1 MKRLIALSFMAALVG
16 SYTAEGQQSVFAT
29 QSFDAPRFDITTGY
43 HLINANAPPAECG
56 CFTANGGYVGAQYNL
71 SSRLGFVGEV
81 GTVHA
86 SKISSLGQNLA
97 LTTFLAGPRITV
109 SGRRMSPF
117 GEFML
122 GGAHAGDSY
131 FPNGS
136 SGGSSASTFAYSAG
150 GGLDF
155 NLNSRYSVRL
165 FDASFLHTSFPN
177 GANGTQ
183 RQMQINAGI
192 VMHFGGPRGDSP
204 QYIADATTPTTHA
217 KVVKDI
223 ALACYTNNHLVNS
236 GRPVHISAETSVDP
250 DRYYFTY
257 DWTTTGGAIVG
268 HGNAITINTDGL
280 TPGTY
285 SVAGRA
291 VLDSNPSQAL
301 SCKVDFQ
308 VASEQDQKQQL
319 MTKVAAP
326 AGDNSFELAAQKSM
340 LDVFFNY
347 DQADLRPDA
356 ARAVVEDAAFLVAH
370 PSVRITIAG
379 YADERGS
386 AEYNVALGME
396 RAEATRSA
404 LMSAGVEPSR
414 IEVISYG
421 KERPFCSDESEDCFQ
436 QNRRAQ
442 FVVE

>member
-1 MKRLIALSFMAALVG
+1 MKQLIALGFAAALLG
-16 SYTAEGQQSVFAT
+16 SCTAEGQQRVFAT
-29 QSFDAPRFDITTGY
+29 QSVDAPRFDLTAGY
-43 HLINANAPPAECG
+43 HLINANAPPADCG
-56 CFTANGGYVGAQYNL
+56 CFTANGGFFGAQYNL
-71 SSRLGFVGEV
+71 SSRLGLVGEV

-86 SKISSLGQNLA
+86 SKISLLGQNLA
-97 LTTFLAGPRITV
+97 LTTFLAGPRIAV
-109 SGRRMSPF
+109 PGRRMSLF
-117 GEFML
+117 GEFMA

-155 NLNSRYSVRL
+155 NLNSRYSIRL

-177 GANGTQ
+177 GVNGTQ
-183 RQMQINAGI
+183 RQLQINAGV
-192 VMHFGGPRGDSP
+192 VMHFGGAPSDAP
-204 QYIADATTPTTHA
+204 QYVAAVPTHHVKA
-217 KVVKDI
+217 VKDI

-257 DWTTTGGAIVG
+257 DWTTTGGVIVG
-268 HGNAITINTDGL
+268 HGNVITINTDGL
-280 TPGTY
+280 TPGNY
-285 SVAGRA
+285 SVAARA
-291 VLDSNPSQAL
+291 VLDSNPAQSL

-326 AGDNSFELAAQKSM
+326 PGDNSFELAAQKS
-340 LDVFFNY
+340 LRDVFFNY

-356 ARAVVEDAAFLVAH
+356 TRAVLDDAAFLVAH

-404 LMSAGVEPSR
+404 LMSAGVQPSR

-421 KERPFCSDESEDCFQ
+421 KERPFCSEENDDCFQ

>member
-1 MKRLIALSFMAALVG
+1 MKQLIALGFVAALAG
-16 SYTAEGQQSVFAT
+16 SYVAEGQQTVFAN
-29 QSFDAPRFDITTGY
+29 QSFDAPRIDITAGY

-56 CFTANGGYVGAQYNL
+56 CFTANGGYIGAQYNL
-71 SSRLGFVGEV
+71 SSRLGLNGEV

-86 SKISSLGQNLA
+86 SRISSLGQNLA
-97 LTTFLAGPRITV
+97 LTTFLAGPRVTLP
-109 SGRRMSPF
+109 GRRLSPF
-117 GEFML
+117 GEFL
-122 GGAHAGDSY
+122 AGGAHAGDSY
-131 FPNGS
+131 FPNS
-136 SGGSSASTFAYSAG
+136 SAGASSASSFAYSAG

-165 FDASFLHTSFPN
+165 FDVSFLHTSFPN

-183 RQMQINAGI
+183 RQLQINAGV
-192 VMHFGGPRGDSP
+192 VMHFGGAHGDAP
-204 QYIADATTPTTHA
+204 QFVADTTPVSHA
-217 KVVKDI
+217 KAIKDI
-223 ALACYTNNHLVNS
+223 ALACYTNNHIVNS
-236 GRPVHISAETSVDP
+236 GKPVHISAETSADP

-257 DWTTTGGAIVG
+257 DWSTNGGAIVG
-268 HGNAITINTDGL
+268 HGNVITVNTDGL
-280 TPGTY
+280 APGTY
-285 SVAGRA
+285 SVAGHA
-291 VLDSNPSQAL
+291 VLDSNPSQSL
-301 SCKVDFQ
+301 SCKVEFE
-308 VASEQDQKQQL
+308 VASAQSQNQQL

-326 AGDNSFELAAQKSM
+326 PGDNSFDIAAQKS
-340 LDVFFNY
+340 LQDLFFNY

-356 ARAVVEDAAFLVAH
+356 ARAVHEDAAFLIAH

-404 LMSAGVEPSR
+404 LMSAGVEANR

-421 KERPFCSDESEDCFQ
+421 KERPFCSDGSDDCFQ

>member
-1 MKRLIALSFMAALVG
+1 MMKQFIALSFMAALVA
-16 SYTAEGQQSVFAT
+16 SYTAEGQQTVFAN
-29 QSFDAPRFDITTGY
+29 QSTMDVSRIDIATGY

-56 CFTANGGYVGAQYNL
+56 CFTANGGFFSAQYNL
-71 SSRLGFVGEV
+71 STRLGMVGEV

-86 SKISSLGQNLA
+86 STISSLGQNLA
-97 LTTFLAGPRITV
+97 LTTFLAGPRIAV
-109 SGRRMSPF
+109 PFRRMSPF

-136 SGGSSASTFAYSAG
+136 SGSSSASTFAYSAG
-150 GGLDF
+150 GGLDL

-183 RQMQINAGI
+183 RQLQINAG
-192 VMHFGGPRGDSP
+192 VVLHLGGGRGDAP
-204 QYIADATTPTTHA
+204 QYLASTPAPHA
-217 KVVKDI
+217 KAAKDV
-223 ALACYTNNHLVNS
+223 ALACYTNNHIVNS

-268 HGNAITINTDGL
+268 HGNVITINTDGL
-280 TPGTY
+280 APGTY
-285 SVAGRA
+285 SVSGHA
-291 VLDSNPSQAL
+291 VLDSAPSNSL
-301 SCKVDFQ
+301 NCKVDFE
-308 VASEQDQKQQL
+308 VANEQDQKQQL
-319 MTKVAAP
+319 MTRVAAP
-326 AGDNSFELAAQKSM
+326 PGDNSFELAAQKR
-340 LDVFFNY
+340 LRDLFFNY

-356 ARAVVEDAAFLVAH
+356 TSAIHEDAAFLVAH
-370 PSVRITIAG
+370 PSIRITIAG

-404 LMSAGVEPSR
+404 LMSAGVEASR

>member
-1 MKRLIALSFMAALVG
+1 MKQLIALSFVAALAG
-16 SYTAEGQQSVFAT
+16 AYAAEGQQTAFAT
-29 QSFDAPRFDITTGY
+29 QSFDAPRIDVTAGY

-56 CFTANGGYVGAQYNL
+56 CFTASGGFVGAQYNL
-71 SSRLGFVGEV
+71 SSRLGLDGEV
-81 GTVHA
+81 GTAHA

-97 LTTFLAGPRITV
+97 LTTFLAGPRIALP
-109 SGRRMSPF
+109 GRRISLF
-117 GEFML
+117 GEFLL
-122 GGAHAGDSY
+122 GGAHAGNSY

-136 SGGSSASTFAYSAG
+136 TGGSSASTFAYSAG

-155 NLNSRYSVRL
+155 NLNSRYSIRV

-177 GANGTQ
+177 GANGIQ
-183 RQMQINAGI
+183 RQLQINAGV
-192 VMHFGGPRGDSP
+192 VMHFGAPRGDAP
-204 QYIADATTPTTHA
+204 QYIALSPTPRA
-217 KVVKDI
+217 KAVKDI
-223 ALACYTNNHLVNS
+223 ALACYTNNHIVNS

-268 HGNAITINTDGL
+268 HGNVITINTDGL

-285 SVAGRA
+285 SVAGHA

-326 AGDNSFELAAQKSM
+326 PGDNSFEMAAQKS
-340 LDVFFNY
+340 LRDLFFNY

-356 ARAVVEDAAFLVAH
+356 ARAVLDDAAFLVAH
-370 PSVRITIAG
+370 PSLRITIAG

-404 LMSAGVEPSR
+404 LMSAGVEGHR

-421 KERPFCSDESEDCFQ
+421 KERPFCSDDSEDCFQ

>member
-1 MKRLIALSFMAALVG
+1 MKQLIALSFVAALVG
-16 SYTAEGQQSVFAT
+16 SYTARGQQSVFAT
-29 QSFDAPRFDITTGY
+29 QSFDAPRFDIATGY
-43 HLINANAPPAECG
+43 RLINANAPPAECG
-56 CFTANGGYVGAQYNL
+56 CFSANGGFIGAQYNL
-71 SSRLGFVGEV
+71 SSRLGLVGEV
-81 GTVHA
+81 GTVRA
-86 SKISSLGQNLA
+86 SRISLLGQNLA
-97 LTTFLAGPRITV
+97 LTTFLAGPRIV
-109 SGRRMSPF
+109 LPGRRMSPF
-117 GEFML
+117 GEFMA

-131 FPNGS
+131 FPNSS
-136 SGGSSASTFAYSAG
+136 SGASSASSFAYSAG

-155 NLNSRYSVRL
+155 DLNSRYSIRL

-183 RQMQINAGI
+183 RQLQINAG
-192 VMHFGGPRGDSP
+192 VVLHFGGPHGDAP
-204 QYIADATTPTTHA
+204 QYIAFAPTPHV
-217 KVVKDI
+217 KPVKDI
-223 ALACYTNNHLVNS
+223 ALACYTNNHIVNS

-268 HGNAITINTDGL
+268 HGSVITINTDGL
-280 TPGTY
+280 PPGSY
-285 SVAGRA
+285 SVAGHA
-291 VLDSNPSQAL
+291 TLDSNPSQSL
-301 SCKVDFQ
+301 SCKVEFQ

-326 AGDNSFELAAQKSM
+326 PGDNSFEIAAQKS
-340 LDVFFNY
+340 LHDLFFNY

-356 ARAVVEDAAFLVAH
+356 ARSVLEDAEFLRTH

-421 KERPFCSDESEDCFQ
+421 KERPFCSDEGEDCLQ